1 MLVQAL
7 RKVFSKFSYLLL
19 SIMTG
24 VAIFTFVV
32 WLPNIRLI
40 ATVVSSSNA
49 SFYQKLSI
57 PFSLFGSISTNFSP
71 LSAMYT
77 IAISMLFGLNIAALT
92 YLLRHKVGSLRQ
104 GGVTTGFFGV
114 MSGLIGVGCA
124 ACGAFLLTTG
134 LAFIGASGIVAL
146 LPFAGGEF
154 GILGVILLGISLR
167 MTARQIQNPAVCRD
181 DY

>member
-19 SIMTG
+19 SIVTG
-24 VAIFTFVV
+24 VVMFAFAV

-40 ATVVSSSNA
+40 ATVVSSSDA
-49 SFYQKLSI
+49 SLSQKFAI
-57 PFSLFGSISTNFSP
+57 PFSLLGSISTNFSP
-71 LSAMYT
+71 LSAVYT
-77 IAISMLFGLNIAALT
+77 IVISVLFGLNIATLT

-114 MSGLIGVGCA
+114 MSALIGVGCA

-134 LAFIGASGIVAL
+134 LAFIGASGIIAL
-146 LPFAGGEF
+146 LPFSGGEF
-154 GILGVILLGISLR
+154 GILGVLLLSVSIYL
-167 MTARQIQNPAVCRD
+167 TAKQIQNPAICKI
-181 DY
+181 